1 MDSWSARLKV
11 NVSPTA
17 LIAVAKN
24 AARHLI
30 EANQH
35 YIGERYPSAVCSAV
49 FAIEEA
55 GKFTI
60 LSNGGQKPKSNQ
72 RHASHAMMFY
82 GLSRVLEDWQ
92 WSMEWQPILRKGWTS
107 DVMLTERQQK
117 MIAEHPEFA
126 DFVRRVQSGEISTPD
141 ERVQAFAA
149 ASLAK
154 DNRDGTSARWQPVAD
169 QGLNQIRI
177 RATYVDVTE
186 TGFTS
191 PNVSSSEANGICWT
205 ALALLTVAVL
215 TAVHVGP
222 LQDHK
227 AEVAKEL
234 APVFTDDVELIGQAD
249 IAKVIEWLQGGGKS
263 AEAPK

>member
-1 MDSWSARLKV
+1 MDSRSARLNV
-11 NVSPTA
+11 NASPTA

-35 YIGERYPSAVCSAV
+35 YVGERYPSAVCSAV
-49 FAIEEA
+49 FAIEET
-55 GKFTI
+55 GKFSI
-60 LSNGGQKPKSNQ
+60 LSSGKPLPKSNK
-72 RHASHAMMFY
+72 RHAVHAFMFY
-82 GLSRVLEDWQ
+82 GISRVLEDWQ

-107 DVMLTERQQK
+107 DVVLTERQQK

-126 DFVRRVQSGEISTPD
+126 DVVRRFQAGEISTPE

-154 DNRDGTSARWQPVAD
+154 DNRDGTSARWKPVVE
-169 QGLNQIRI
+169 QGLNQLRI

-186 TGFTS
+186 TGVTGPNITS
-191 PNVSSSEANGICWT
+191 TEADGICWI
-205 ALALLTVAVL
+205 ALALLTLAL
-215 TAVHVGP
+215 MTAVNVGP
-222 LQDHK
+222 LQDHR

-249 IAKVIEWLQGGGKS
+249 IAKVIAWLQGGGKS